1 VPASIFDAYVSG
13 AASEFFPS
21 AFHRERDRLNAVLRA
36 PRQIAPAVYA
46 ALAAQNARLGPSAAR
61 EANLERLRDGA
72 AVVVTGQQV
81 GLFLGPLYTV
91 YKAASAVRV
100 ARALREASGRDV
112 IPVFWLQTEDHDLPE
127 IAHCTVAG
135 PAGEPRSLQLQVPE
149 DNHVSI
155 AHLRLPEQIADCH
168 GALATELGGLPEAA
182 AHLAR
187 LSRHYRAGAG
197 WAEAFAA
204 VLSELFEPEGLLVFD
219 PRERAIAEHLSPLH
233 ERALS
238 QACELAE
245 LLIGRR
251 EALER
256 TGYEAVVHV
265 RAGAPLSFFH
275 AAAADGP
282 RCRLA
287 PAETG
292 FVELGTPNAHSP
304 AQLTAALARDPL
316 CFSSSAL
323 LRPIVQDWLLPT
335 AAYVGGPAEVAYFA
349 QLAPLYAAFELE
361 MPLIVP
367 RARLRVIEPAAAR
380 LLERLN
386 LTAAALVQ
394 SESMLLRDLAAGSG
408 AGGPSPAHFEHELTS
423 GFERVLSAAL
433 AEIGPLGPRLGPTL
447 DKTRDKLRTT
457 AVKLAERYASLR
469 AEGDVVRVSA
479 LHRLRGLLQPRGL
492 PQERVYAFA
501 HFAARFGERPF
512 LERVLGAI
520 EPFAAEPQELHW

>member
-1 VPASIFDAYVSG
+1 MPASIFDAYVSG
-13 AASEFFPS
+13 AAPEFFPS
-21 AFHRERDRLNAVLRA
+21 AFSRERDRLNAVLRA
-36 PRQIAPAVYA
+36 SRQIAPQVLA
-46 ALAAQNARLGPSAAR
+46 ALEAQNVALGPSAAR
-61 EANLERLRDGA
+61 EENLRRLRAGA

-112 IPVFWLQTEDHDLPE
+112 VPLFWLQTEDHDLPE

-135 PAGEPRSLQLQVPE
+135 VGGEPRSLQLQVPE

-155 AHLRLPEQIADCH
+155 AHLRLPDQIAECH
-168 GALATELGGLPEAA
+168 GLIATELGTLPEAA
-182 AHLAR
+182 PHLAR
-187 LSRHYRAGAG
+187 LARHYRAGAG
-197 WAEAFAA
+197 WVAAFAG

-219 PRERAIAEHLSPLH
+219 PRERSVAEHLAPLH

-238 QACELAE
+238 QARELADV
-245 LLIGRR
+245 LDARR

-256 TGYEAVVHV
+256 AGYEAVVHV

-275 AAAADGP
+275 AGAIDGP
-282 RCRLA
+282 RCRLVPGEA
-287 PAETG
+287 G
-292 FVELGTPNAHSP
+292 FLEVGTQISHSH

-335 AAYVGGPAEVAYFA
+335 AAYVGGPAEVAYSA

-380 LLERLN
+380 LLERLHLAPAALLQN
-386 LTAAALVQ
+386 EASLLRELAAA
-394 SESMLLRDLAAGSG
+394 SG
-408 AGGPSPAHFEHELTS
+408 GAGPSPSHFEHELTS
-423 GFERVLSAAL
+423 GFERVLAAAL
-433 AEIGPLGPRLGPTL
+433 AEIGPLGQRLGPTL

-457 AVKLAERYASLR
+457 AVKLAERYAGLR
-469 AEGDVVRVSA
+469 AEGDVTRVSA
-479 LHRLRGLLQPRGL
+479 LHRVRGLLQPRGL

-512 LERVLGAI
+512 LERVLAAI
-520 EPFAAEPQELHW
+520 EPFAAESQELHW

>member
-21 AFHRERDRLNAVLRA
+21 AFHRERDRLNAALRA

-46 ALAAQNARLGPSAAR
+46 ALEAQNVRSGPSAAR
-61 EANLERLRDGA
+61 EANLARLRGGA
-72 AVVVTGQQV
+72 AVAVTGQQV
-81 GLFLGPLYTV
+81 GLFLGPLYTI
-91 YKAASAVRV
+91 YKAASTVRV
-100 ARALREASGRDV
+100 ARALSEASGRDV
-112 IPVFWLQTEDHDLPE
+112 VPVFWLQTEDHDLPE

-135 PAGEPRSLQLQVPE
+135 ASGEPRSLQLQVPE

-155 AHLRLPEQIADCH
+155 AHLRLPEQIGECH
-168 GALATELGGLPEAA
+168 AALAAELGTLPQAA
-182 AHLAR
+182 PHLGR
-187 LSRHYRAGAG
+187 LLRHYRAGAG
-197 WAEAFAA
+197 WAEAFAG

-233 ERALS
+233 ERALA
-238 QACELAE
+238 QASELAQ
-245 LLIGRR
+245 LLLARR
-251 EALER
+251 DALER

-265 RAGAPLSFFH
+265 RAGAPLAFFH
-275 AAAADGP
+275 ARAADGP

-287 PAETG
+287 PAAGG
-292 FVELGTPNAHSP
+292 FVELGTHEGHTP
-304 AQLTAALARDPL
+304 AQLMAALARDPL

-323 LRPIVQDWLLPT
+323 LRPIVQDWLLPS

-349 QLAPLYAAFELE
+349 QLAPLYSAFELE

-367 RARLRVIEPAAAR
+367 RARLCVIEPAAAR
-380 LLERLN
+380 LLERLH
-386 LTAAALVQ
+386 LTPAALVQ
-394 SESMLLRDLAAGSG
+394 SESLLLRDLAAIGG
-408 AGGPSPAHFEHELTS
+408 GGPSPGQFEHALTS
-423 GFERVLSAAL
+423 GFEHVLATAL
-433 AEIGPLGPRLGPTL
+433 AELGPIGQRLGPTL

-457 AVKLAERYASLR
+457 ALKLADRYASLR
-469 AEGDVVRVSA
+469 AEGDVARVSA

-520 EPFAAEPQELHW
+520 EPFAAAQQELFW